1 MNRGLY
7 TAATGM
13 SAAQNMLD
21 VIANNL
27 ANVSTNGFKGDSLR
41 FRDALEES
49 MASAGRGI
57 GQMSYG
63 VAPAGEVTDFSMG
76 AVSQTGNPLD
86 VAITDS
92 KGAFKLDNGQYT
104 RDGAFRLNDAKEL
117 VDRDGNR
124 VLDSSGSPIT
134 LDGAEIDIHPNGEI
148 VVDGQTVATLGVY
161 DGTFLKVGQNQF
173 TSTDAK
179 PTDQISI
186 QAGAVEGSNV
196 NPVIAM
202 IQMIQLSRNFD
213 MSQKTV
219 QQHDELTQ
227 RLIQSLNS

>member
-1 MNRGLY
+1 
-7 TAATGM
+7 M
-13 SAAQNMLD
+13 SASQNMLD

-49 MASAGRGI
+49 MATNGRSI
-57 GQMSYG
+57 GQISYG

-76 AVSQTGNPLD
+76 TFSQTGNPLD
-86 VAITDS
+86 VAIDDPN
-92 KGAFKLDNGQYT
+92 GAFKLDNGQYT
-104 RDGAFRLNDAKEL
+104 RDGAFKLNDAKEL
-117 VDRDGNR
+117 IDRDGNR
-124 VLDSSGSPIT
+124 VLDSTGNPIT
-134 LDGAEIDIHPNGEI
+134 LDGSNIDIHPNGDI

-161 DGTFLKVGQNQF
+161 DGTFVKAGQNRF

-179 PTDQISI
+179 PADQISV
-186 QAGAVEGSNV
+186 QAGAIEGSNV

-227 RLIQSLNS
+227 RLIQSLSS